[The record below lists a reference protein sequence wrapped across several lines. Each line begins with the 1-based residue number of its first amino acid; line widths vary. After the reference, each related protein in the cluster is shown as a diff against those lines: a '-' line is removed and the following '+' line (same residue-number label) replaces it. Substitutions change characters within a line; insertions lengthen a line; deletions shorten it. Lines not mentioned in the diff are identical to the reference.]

1 MKATRVILSGV
12 LAVGVFAALPAAV
25 KAAPGVGITVVL
37 NGGGHGRDHGGYERD
52 MCGAFRYGFERG
64 RSEGAE
70 RGYRDERRGRGGD
83 FRRDSWYRDGD
94 RGYRGGMGSR
104 SEYAAGYRQ
113 GFEAAYRSACLS
125 ARSGGRG
132 RDSRYG
138 SDRRDDDRY
147 RGDQR
152 YDRDDERYRD
162 DRRDDGQDWRR

>member
-1 MKATRVILSGV
+1 MKATRVLWSGV
-12 LAVGVFAALPAAV
+12 LAAGVFAAVPAAV

-37 NGGGHGRDHGGYERD
+37 NGGGHDHVGYGRDMR
-52 MCGAFRYGFERG
+52 GAFRYGFERG

-70 RGYRDERRGRGGD
+70 RGYRDDRRGRGGD

-113 GFEAAYRSACLS
+113 GFAAAYRSACLS
-125 ARSGGRG
+125 ARSGGHGEARYG
-132 RDSRYG
+132 HDRRDGDRYG
-138 SDRRDDDRY
+138 SDP
-147 RGDQR
+147 R

-162 DRRDDGQDWRR
+162 DWRHDGQDWRR